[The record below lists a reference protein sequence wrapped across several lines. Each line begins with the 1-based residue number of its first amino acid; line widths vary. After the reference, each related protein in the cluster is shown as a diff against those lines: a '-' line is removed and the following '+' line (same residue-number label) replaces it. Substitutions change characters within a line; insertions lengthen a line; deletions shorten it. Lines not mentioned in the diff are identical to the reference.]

1 MAVVDASVGIKTA
14 VNFGDKKNKLG
25 TYCPPLGVLCDTAF
39 LKTLDSRHI
48 SNGAAEML
56 KMACI
61 KDAPLFELLEE
72 HAEGLIA
79 SKFQVRCC
87 CGVDKKDG
95 VPRCRHASEGSTADA
110 WTALNN
116 DQLMLA

>member
-25 TYCPPLGVLCDTAF
+25 TYCPPLGVLCDTA
-39 LKTLDSRHI
+39 LLTTLESRHI

-61 KDAPLFELLEE
+61 KDQALFELLEA
-72 HAEGLIA
+72 HADGLVA
-79 SKFQVRCC
+79 SKFQVNRLLY
-87 CGVDKKDG
+87 
-95 VPRCRHASEGSTADA
+95 A
-110 WTALNN
+110 WKLS
-116 DQLMLA
+116 

>member
-25 TYCPPLGVLCDTAF
+25 TYCPPLGVLCDVSLLT
-39 LKTLDSRHI
+39 TLDARHI

-61 KDAPLFELLEE
+61 KDAPLFELLEGN
-72 HAEGLIA
+72 AQQLVA
-79 SKFQVRCC
+79 SKFQVSWGGDCIAAWVGVFLHEKMMICRCW
-87 CGVDKKDG
+87 
-95 VPRCRHASEGSTADA
+95 A
-110 WTALNN
+110 
-116 DQLMLA
+116 

>member
-25 TYCPPLGVLCDTAF
+25 TYCPPLGVLCDTA
-39 LKTLDSRHI
+39 LLTTLESRHI

-61 KDAPLFELLEE
+61 KDQALFELLEA
-72 HAEGLIA
+72 HADGLVA
-79 SKFQVRCC
+79 SKFQVR
-87 CGVDKKDG
+87 DG
-95 VPRCRHASEGSTADA
+95 CIISPSIVI
-110 WTALNN
+110 
-116 DQLMLA
+116 